1 MIFCEEA
8 ETLLRHFRNMNKA
21 ASYPEQLI
29 LASASPRRSELLE
42 RIGLSFRV
50 CPADV
55 EEYNSPD
62 DGPAQMVIHNAGLKA
77 DALVSAHPNG
87 LVLGSDTTV
96 ALDEIVLNK
105 PVDLDDARAMLKRLS
120 GREHTV
126 YTAIALRW
134 QAGALRDDFV
144 EASQVRFKT
153 LDDATITQ
161 YFECVNP
168 LDKAGAYGIQA
179 GREMIIE
186 AVDGS
191 VENVM
196 GLPIQAL
203 EARLLQLGFD
213 FRQQS

>member
-1 MIFCEEA
+1 
-8 ETLLRHFRNMNKA
+8 MNKA
-21 ASYPEQLI
+21 ASHPQQLI
-29 LASASPRRSELLE
+29 LASASPRRSELLD

-50 CPADV
+50 SPADV
-55 EEYNSPD
+55 EEHNSPD
-62 DGPAQMVIHNAGLKA
+62 DGPAQMVISNAGLKA
-77 DALVSAHPNG
+77 DALVGQYPDS

-96 ALDEIVLNK
+96 ALDGIVLNK
-105 PVDLDDARAMLKRLS
+105 PVDLDEARSMLKQLS

-134 QAGALRDDFV
+134 QAGAFSDDFV

-153 LDDATITQ
+153 LDDATVTE
-161 YFECVNP
+161 YFKCVNP
-168 LDKAGAYGIQA
+168 LDKAGAYGIQS

-203 EARLLQLGFD
+203 QARLLQLGFD
-213 FRQQS
+213 FRA

>member
-1 MIFCEEA
+1 
-8 ETLLRHFRNMNKA
+8 MNKA
-21 ASYPEQLI
+21 ASHPEQLI

-42 RIGLSFRV
+42 RIGLTFRV

-55 EEYNSPD
+55 DEHNAPD

-77 DALVSAHPNG
+77 DALVDAHPDA

-96 ALDEIVLNK
+96 ALDGIVLNK
-105 PVDLDDARAMLKRLS
+105 PVDMDEARAMLKQLS
-120 GREHTV
+120 GRAHTV

-134 QAGALRDDFV
+134 QAGALHDDFV

-153 LDDATITQ
+153 LDDATITE
-161 YFECVNP
+161 YFQCVNP
-168 LDKAGAYGIQA
+168 LDKAGAYGIQT

-203 EARLLQLGFD
+203 AARFLQLGFD
-213 FRQQS
+213 FRTQS

>member
-1 MIFCEEA
+1 
-8 ETLLRHFRNMNKA
+8 MNKA
-21 ASYPEQLI
+21 ASHPQQLI
-29 LASASPRRSELLE
+29 LASASPRRSELLD

-50 CPADV
+50 SPADV
-55 EEYNSPD
+55 EEHNSPD
-62 DGPAQMVIHNAGLKA
+62 DGPAQMVISNAGLKA
-77 DALVSAHPNG
+77 DALVGQYPDS

-96 ALDEIVLNK
+96 ALDGIVLNK
-105 PVDLDDARAMLKRLS
+105 PVDLDEARSMLKQLS

-134 QAGALRDDFV
+134 QAGAFRDDFV

-153 LDDATITQ
+153 LDDATVTE
-161 YFECVNP
+161 YFKCVNP
-168 LDKAGAYGIQA
+168 LDKAGAYGIQS

-203 EARLLQLGFD
+203 QARLLQLGFD
-213 FRQQS
+213 FRA

>member
-1 MIFCEEA
+1 
-8 ETLLRHFRNMNKA
+8 MNQA
-21 ASYPEQLI
+21 ASHPQQLI

-50 CPADV
+50 SPADV
-55 EEYNSPD
+55 EEHNSPD
-62 DGPAQMVIHNAGLKA
+62 DGPAQMVINNAGLKA
-77 DALVSAHPNG
+77 DALVSEYPDS

-96 ALDEIVLNK
+96 ALDGIVLNK
-105 PVDLDDARAMLKRLS
+105 PVDLDEARSMLKQLS

-134 QAGALRDDFV
+134 QAGELCDDFV

-153 LDDATITQ
+153 LDDDTITM
-161 YFECVNP
+161 YFQCVNP
-168 LDKAGAYGIQA
+168 LDKAGAYGIQS

-203 EARLLQLGFD
+203 EARLLELGFD
-213 FRQQS
+213 FRV

>member
-1 MIFCEEA
+1 
-8 ETLLRHFRNMNKA
+8 MNTDD
-21 ASYPEQLI
+21 SHPQQLI

-42 RIGLSFRV
+42 RIGLQFRI

-62 DGPAQMVIHNAGLKA
+62 EGPAQMVLHNAGLKA
-77 DALVSAHPNG
+77 DALAGEFPDG

-96 ALDEIVLNK
+96 ALDGIVLNK
-105 PVDLDDARAMLKRLS
+105 PVDMEEARAMLKRLS
-120 GREHTV
+120 GRAHTV

-134 QAGALRDDFV
+134 QGGAWRDDFV
-144 EASQVRFKT
+144 EASEVRFKP
-153 LDDATITQ
+153 LDDATIAA
-161 YFECVNP
+161 YFQRVDP

-186 AVDGS
+186 AVEGS

-203 EARLLQLGFD
+203 EARLLEHGFD
-213 FRQQS
+213 FRDQS

>member
-1 MIFCEEA
+1 
-8 ETLLRHFRNMNKA
+8 MNKA
-21 ASYPEQLI
+21 ASHPQQFI

-55 EEYNSPD
+55 EEHNSPD
-62 DGPAQMVIHNAGLKA
+62 DGPAQMVINNAGLKA
-77 DALVSAHPNG
+77 EALVGQFPDG

-96 ALDEIVLNK
+96 ALDGIVLNK
-105 PVDLDDARAMLKRLS
+105 PVDLDEARAMLKQLS

-134 QAGALRDDFV
+134 QAGEFRDDFV

-153 LDDATITQ
+153 LDDATITA
-161 YFECVNP
+161 YFQCVNP

-203 EARLLQLGFD
+203 QARLLQLGFD
-213 FRQQS
+213 FRAQN

>member
-1 MIFCEEA
+1 
-8 ETLLRHFRNMNKA
+8 MNRA
-21 ASYPEQLI
+21 DSHPLQLI

-42 RIGLSFRV
+42 RIGLQFRI

-62 DGPAQMVIHNAGLKA
+62 DGPAQMVLHNAGLKA
-77 DALVSAHPNG
+77 DAFTANFPDA

-96 ALDEIVLNK
+96 ALDGIVLNK
-105 PVDLDDARAMLKRLS
+105 PLDLDDARSMLRQLS
-120 GREHTV
+120 GRTHTV
-126 YTAIALRW
+126 FTAIALRW
-134 QAGALRDDFV
+134 QAGGLSNDFV
-144 EASQVRFKT
+144 ESSQVHFKT
-153 LDDATITQ
+153 LDDATITA
-161 YFECVNP
+161 YFKCVDP

-186 AVDGS
+186 AVEGS

-203 EARLLQLGFD
+203 EARLIELGFD
-213 FRQQS
+213 FRV

>member
-1 MIFCEEA
+1 
-8 ETLLRHFRNMNKA
+8 MNTA
-21 ASYPEQLI
+21 DSHPQQLI

-42 RIGLSFRV
+42 RIGLQFRI

-62 DGPAQMVIHNAGLKA
+62 EGPAQMVLHNAGLKA
-77 DALVSAHPNG
+77 DALAGEFPDG

-96 ALDEIVLNK
+96 ALDGIVLNK
-105 PVDLDDARAMLKRLS
+105 PVDMHEARAMLQRLS
-120 GREHTV
+120 GRAHTV

-134 QAGALRDDFV
+134 QGGDWRDDFV
-144 EASQVRFKT
+144 EASEVRFKP
-153 LDDATITQ
+153 LDDTAITA
-161 YFECVNP
+161 YFELVDP

-186 AVDGS
+186 AVEGS

-203 EARLLQLGFD
+203 EARLLEHGFD
-213 FRQQS
+213 FRDQS

>member
-1 MIFCEEA
+1 
-8 ETLLRHFRNMNKA
+8 MNKA
-21 ASYPEQLI
+21 ASHPDQLI

-42 RIGLSFRV
+42 RIGLTFHVS
-50 CPADV
+50 PADV
-55 EEYNSPD
+55 EEHNTPD

-77 DALVSAHPNG
+77 DVLARAHPNG

-96 ALDEIVLNK
+96 ALDGSVLNK
-105 PVDLDDARAMLKRLS
+105 PVDLEEARAMLKQLS

-144 EASQVRFKT
+144 ESSQVHFKT
-153 LDDATITQ
+153 LDDVTITR

-168 LDKAGAYGIQA
+168 LDKAGAYGIQS

-203 EARLLQLGFD
+203 EARFLQLGFD
-213 FRQQS
+213 FRP

>member
-1 MIFCEEA
+1 
-8 ETLLRHFRNMNKA
+8 MN
-21 ASYPEQLI
+21 SDHSHPRQLI

-42 RIGLSFRV
+42 RIGLKFRI

-62 DGPAQMVIHNAGLKA
+62 EGPAQMVMHNAGLKA
-77 DALVSAHPNG
+77 DALASQFPDG

-96 ALDEIVLNK
+96 ALDGVVLNK
-105 PVDLDDARAMLKRLS
+105 PVDLEEARRMLKQLS
-120 GREHTV
+120 GRSHTV

-134 QAGALRDDFV
+134 QVGELYEDFV
-144 EASQVRFKT
+144 EASEVRFKSF
-153 LDDATITQ
+153 DDATISA

-168 LDKAGAYGIQA
+168 LDKAGAYGIQS

-186 AVDGS
+186 AVEGS

-203 EARLLQLGFD
+203 QARLLELGFD
-213 FRQQS
+213 FGDQS